1 MFQKLMSRKVL
12 LSVLVFL
19 GVLLSEA
26 GSLAGN
32 WNGSFRWQAGK
43 SSLDLSSRANASIA
57 AELDALASSV
67 EAGKIARVSV
77 RSYSSPEG
85 SLSWNTKLAA
95 RRSEAVVSLLKEKL
109 PGLADSQIVVND
121 VPEDWA
127 SAEQFVHASSKPWKD
142 EALQLLKSGKNDL
155 ETQLQD
161 LWGGVVWDELLWNC
175 FTRIRRTEICVEYTT
190 DIEFSATSASPAEK
204 PVGTPVCIK
213 FPAGRSDILSGFLDN
228 AGQIRA
234 LEEFVASLPA
244 GSVVVLDALSS
255 PEGKLSWNQTLG
267 RRRAEAVKRQ
277 LVGLGVSADRITV
290 RSCDENWA
298 GLREVVASSWFGP
311 DKNEILQILDDASLS
326 GAVKKAR
333 LEALD
338 GGAVWSR
345 LIVASM
351 QSLRCVKISSAAE

>member
-1 MFQKLMSRKVL
+1 MSRKVL

-32 WNGSFRWQAGK
+32 WDGSFRWQAGK
-43 SSLDLSSRANASIA
+43 SSLDLTSRANASIA

-109 PGLADSQIVVND
+109 SGLADSQIIVND

-127 SAEQFVHASSKPWKD
+127 SAEQYVRASNKSWKD

-175 FTRIRRTEICVEYTT
+175 FTRIRRTEICVEYST

-255 PEGKLSWNQTLG
+255 PEGKLSWNQALG

-333 LEALD
+333 LEALN

-351 QSLRCVKISSAAE
+351 QSLRCVKISTAAE